1 MYQLTGT
8 DGFAN
13 KYPVEQYC
21 LRPGENEPKN
31 MDLENLN
38 AHKAVSADVKK
49 QLMEEYKHRIH
60 REIEAKAREIGG
72 HGGMDFRLIW
82 MYMTLR
88 SGAAF
93 QNFQAFR
100 LTTAICLLQF
110 RTSQEDTGMMSRVT
124 DMHS

>member
-1 MYQLTGT
+1 MDTKSVNGPKSFEMRTGEKCESFRNADHTLTMLTTENGKTMLIQHNVMTPRPYNRMYQLTGT

-49 QLMEEYKHRIH
+49 
-60 REIEAKAREIGG
+60 
-72 HGGMDFRLIW
+72 
-82 MYMTLR
+82 
-88 SGAAF
+88 
-93 QNFQAFR
+93 
-100 LTTAICLLQF
+100 
-110 RTSQEDTGMMSRVT
+110 
-124 DMHS
+124 